1 MNRGKFLTIEGA
13 EGVGKST
20 NIEVIKRHLD
30 DQKINYLVTR
40 EPGGTLLAEKIR
52 ELLLSVNDDSPVEL
66 CELLLVFS
74 ARAQHI
80 EKVIKPAL
88 EEGTWVVCDRFTDA
102 TYAYQGGGRGLSTDL
117 IAELENMV
125 QGELRPDL
133 TIILDLDPDT
143 GLERAKNRGELD
155 RFEQEKIEFFEKVRN
170 AYLKIAEEFPQRC
183 AVVNA
188 GNSLEQVSEDIV
200 TVLKTR
206 MAE

>member
-133 TIILDLDPDT
+133 TIILDLDPET